1 MLGKLIKHD
10 FKALSRILIPTS
22 IAIIGATILA
32 TLGIRF
38 TATSYA
44 SYEDNFIV
52 GLMKTATVAL
62 SAILI
67 IAICAA
73 FFFIAFV
80 VFQRFYKNFMTNEG
94 YLTFTLPVST
104 SNLLWSK
111 VITAYIW
118 LVISAVVGL
127 LSLFIFLLFGTTT
140 SGFANPEI
148 FRGIGQFFRMLSAN
162 YSSGITVLIIE
173 MIFLIIISVGVS
185 VLQIYLALVIGG
197 VVSQKHKLAAGI
209 GFYFVINMVMG
220 VFTSIIQTAFL
231 TGLYTGT
238 NIGSF
243 GLNGSSSV
251 PETINN
257 IVAAIQPYYWSLTG
271 LMIVFAVGFFILTHY
286 LLKNKLNIQ

>member
-52 GLMKTATVAL
+52 GLMKTATIAL
-62 SAILI
+62 SVILI
-67 IAICAA
+67 IAIFAA

-80 VFQRFYKNFMTNEG
+80 VFQRFYKNFMTSEG

-118 LVISAVVGL
+118 LFISAIVGL
-127 LSLFIFLLFGTTT
+127 LSLFIFMLFGTTT
-140 SGFANPEI
+140 SGFANPEV
-148 FRGIGQFFRMLSAN
+148 FRGIGQLFRALAAN
-162 YSSGITVLIIE
+162 YSSGITVLIVE
-173 MIFLIIISVGVS
+173 MIFLVIIAVGVNI
-185 VLQIYLALVIGG
+185 LQIYLALVIGG
-197 VVSQKHKLAAGI
+197 VVSLKHRLAAGI
-209 GFYFVINMVMG
+209 GFYFVINMIMG
-220 VFTSIIQTAFL
+220 VVTSILQTVSL
-231 TGLYTGT
+231 TGLYKGT
-238 NIGSF
+238 YGGSF
-243 GLNGSSSV
+243 ELNGANSAQEMISATV
-251 PETINN
+251 T
-257 IVAAIQPYYWSLTG
+257 AIQPYYWSLTG